1 MSNVELHHGFLE
13 ESNYFEKLR
22 DTDIVLLPYDPFLY
36 KYMVSGVFAEAVA
49 MGKVVVAPDSSWMA
63 EHIKNKRAAGKL
75 FNSFDPQSIADAVL
89 KAIEDYETL
98 HSDADRYA
106 ESWKKE
112 QNLGK
117 YIDGL
122 LTTVDERIKA
132 QFENISF

>member
-1 MSNVELHHGFLE
+1 
-13 ESNYFEKLR
+13 
-22 DTDIVLLPYDPFLY
+22 
-36 KYMVSGVFAEAVA
+36 
-49 MGKVVVAPDSSWMA
+49 MA

-89 KAIEDYETL
+89 EAIKDFEIL
-98 HSDADRYA
+98 HSDAERYA

-122 LTTVDERIKA
+122 LTTVNNRINA
-132 QFENISF
+132 QS